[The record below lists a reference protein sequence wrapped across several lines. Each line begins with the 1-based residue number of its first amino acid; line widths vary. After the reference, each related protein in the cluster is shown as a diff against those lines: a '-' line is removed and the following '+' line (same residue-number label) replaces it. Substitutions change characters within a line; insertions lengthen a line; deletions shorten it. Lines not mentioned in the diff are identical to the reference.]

1 MSVILAFALVLWV
14 WGGAGTFSTRT
25 EHGNGSKIDFLFD
38 AYYVVARYILA
49 GENWE
54 MRFQTIKVESGLH
67 NFLGFC
73 IAKPVQKP
81 SWTEPRGIGRY
92 GILTVFC

>member
-25 EHGNGSKIDFLFD
+25 GHGNGSKIDFLFD
-38 AYYVVARYILA
+38 AYYAVARYILA

-54 MRFQTIKVESGLH
+54 MRFQAIKVESGLH
-67 NFLGFC
+67 KSDYRLQDKTLINKGFC
-73 IAKPVQKP
+73 I
-81 SWTEPRGIGRY
+81 
-92 GILTVFC
+92 

>member
-1 MSVILAFALVLWV
+1 MTGQVN
-14 WGGAGTFSTRT
+14 TRRVKNELRT
-25 EHGNGSKIDFLFD
+25 GHGNGSKIDFLFD
-38 AYYVVARYILA
+38 AYYVVDRYTRTSR
-49 GENWE
+49 NFK
-54 MRFQTIKVESGLH
+54 MRFQTIELGRGLQ